1 MQARR
6 RFRSTLGQAAGLIAM
21 TLALAW
27 PVRANDDPVFTF
39 TATDSASGTFSY
51 GFLEVSANGD
61 GTFTAT
67 GGFLL
72 VVSGP
77 DVGLYEL
84 FPNPNPPD
92 PFLSPSGAFIADDQ
106 LYPGQDPSLDVYG
119 LLFTGNGREINIWGT
134 GPGTY
139 SYYSFN
145 GSFFNLASDNAL
157 LRLTYH

>member
-1 MQARR
+1 MQARQ
-6 RFRSTLGQAAGLIAM
+6 RFRSILGQAAGWIAL
-21 TLALAW
+21 TLALAC

-39 TATDSASGTFSY
+39 TATDSASGTFSTGY
-51 GFLEVSANGD
+51 LEVRANGD

-72 VVSGP
+72 VSSGP

-84 FPNPNPPD
+84 LPNPNPPA
-92 PFLSPSGAFIADDQ
+92 PFSSPSGAFIADNQ
-106 LYPGQDPSLDVYG
+106 LYPGQDPTLDVYG
-119 LLFTGNGREINIWGT
+119 LLFAGDGLEINIWGT

-145 GSFFNLASDNAL
+145 GSFYNIASNNAVV
-157 LRLTYH
+157 RLTTH